1 MSERALT
8 GPRRLTE
15 LIPPYNELYT
25 TVFPAAGG
33 WDNEELTKA
42 IAFEATMDLSGYE
55 LDKLTFYTQGGE
67 LQDPGRYVLLNA
79 PTCDVE
85 VLDIVSQERLSL
97 TAIDAQLL
105 AGSVP
110 GMSGTTEDFSQIILG
125 NYRVMILQNTSA
137 NLKLLTTIAGGTF
150 GSAEPTAASRLW
162 VYRIIRING
171 TKTAGDELRIPASR
185 FILQGVAA
193 AEEEL
198 PYMMRLKRSFELST
212 QG

>member
-15 LIPPYNELYT
+15 LIPSYNGLYT
-25 TVFPAAGG
+25 TVFPEVGG
-33 WDNEELTKA
+33 WYNEGLTNA

-67 LQDPGRYVLLNA
+67 IQDPGRYVLLNA

-110 GMSGTTEDFSQIILG
+110 GMIGTDEDFSQIILG

-137 NLKLLTTIAGGTF
+137 NLKLLSTIAGGSF
-150 GSAEPTAASRLW
+150 GSGEPTAASRLW

-171 TKTAGDELRIPASR
+171 TKTAGDELRIPAAR

-193 AEEEL
+193 AEDDL